1 MNSSEL
7 ARFEHLV
14 ASDPV
19 AGLVA
24 IMRQLRD
31 PETGCP
37 WDLKQTFET
46 IIPHTI
52 EETYEVAE
60 AIMEQDPQHLC
71 EELGD
76 LLFQVVFY
84 AQLGAEKNWFELA
97 DIAQSMCD
105 KLIRRHP
112 HVFGEQLNLT
122 ADEVKNQWDEIKAT
136 EKKSKQVSLLGA
148 IPNGM
153 TPLLR
158 AQKIQKQCAKV
169 GFDWNDIASVYAK
182 IHEELEEVT
191 EAAEHKSHADV
202 TEEVGDLLFAVV
214 NLARHLGVDA
224 ESALIEANQKFTNRF
239 NAVEAKVNESGQA
252 MNSLSLTELD
262 AIWEEVKQRKLNTL
276 NC

>member
-1 MNSSEL
+1 MKSSEL
-7 ARFEHLV
+7 AQYEHLV

-31 PETGCP
+31 PDSGCP
-37 WDLKQTFET
+37 WDLKQTFAT

-60 AIMEQDPQHLC
+60 AIAVGEPQHLC

-84 AQLGAEKNWFELA
+84 AQLGAEKGWFEFA
-97 DIAQSMCD
+97 DIAQTMCE

-112 HVFGEQLNLT
+112 HVFGEQTELSP
-122 ADEVKNQWDEIKAT
+122 DEVKSQWEAIKAS
-136 EKKSKQVSLLGA
+136 EKKSRPQTVLSS

-153 TPLLR
+153 TPLMR

-169 GFDWNDIASVYAK
+169 GFDWADIAPVYAK
-182 IHEELEEVT
+182 IREELAEVA
-191 EAAEHKSHADV
+191 EAAEHQSHAEV
-202 TEEVGDLLFAVV
+202 TEEIGDLLFAVV
-214 NLARHLGVDA
+214 NLARHLDVDA
-224 ESALIEANQKFTNRF
+224 ESALIAANQKFTDRF
-239 NAVEAKVNESGQA
+239 NALESQVQQSGQDITA
-252 MNSLSLTELD
+252 LSLKELD
-262 AIWEEVKQRKLNTL
+262 AIWDEVKKRH
-276 NC
+276 

>member
-1 MNSSEL
+1 MNSSKL

-31 PETGCP
+31 PDSGCP
-37 WDLKQTFET
+37 WDLKQTFTT

-60 AIMEQDPQHLC
+60 AIIEQNPQHLC

-84 AQLGAEKNWFELA
+84 AQLGAEKSWFEFA
-97 DIAQSMCD
+97 DVAQSMCE

-112 HVFGEQLNLT
+112 HVFGEEAGLT
-122 ADEVKNQWDEIKAT
+122 AEEVKMQWDQIKAT
-136 EKKSKQVSLLGA
+136 EKKSCPTSVLGT
-148 IPNGM
+148 IPHGM

-158 AQKIQKQCAKV
+158 AQKIQKECAKV
-169 GFDWNDIASVYAK
+169 GFDWDDIAPVYAK
-182 IHEELEEVT
+182 IREELEEVADAT
-191 EAAEHKSHADV
+191 EHKTHADV
-202 TEEVGDLLFAVV
+202 TEEIGDLLFAVV

-224 ESALIEANQKFTNRF
+224 ESALIAANHKFTHRF
-239 NAVEAKVNESGQA
+239 NAVEAKVQDSGHA
-252 MNSLSLTELD
+252 MSSLSLAELD
-262 AIWEEVKQRKLNTL
+262 AFWEDVKQQGG
-276 NC
+276 